1 MRDIDRFS
9 YQLGAADCF
18 CEMVRAGVKRLALA
32 HPCDSK
38 EERDA
43 FLPEFTKL
51 CERYGVKMYMED
63 DPLLT
68 DLFPLSMNRGKYNAI
83 FYQDERVLREYL
95 NLKEEKRQAK
105 EAGAYTPELRLSIAR
120 RYGKLLSYTEEG
132 IDRLLAGNTEKEN

>member
-1 MRDIDRFS
+1 MREIDRFS

-38 EERDA
+38 AERDG
-43 FLPEFTKL
+43 FLPEFQKL
-51 CERYGVKMYMED
+51 CARYGVKLYVED

-83 FYQDERVLREYL
+83 FYQDDSVLQEYL
-95 NLKEEKRQAK
+95 NLKEAKRQAK
-105 EAGAYTPELRLSIAR
+105 GTGTYTPEVRLQIAR

-132 IDRLLAGNTEKEN
+132 IDRLLLGNMEKE